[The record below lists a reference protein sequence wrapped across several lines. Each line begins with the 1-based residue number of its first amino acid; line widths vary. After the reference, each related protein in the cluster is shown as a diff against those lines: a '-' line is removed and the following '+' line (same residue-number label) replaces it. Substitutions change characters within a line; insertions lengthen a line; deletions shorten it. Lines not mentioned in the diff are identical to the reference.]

1 MLIATDPMLV
11 YDRLFSVYYAR
22 KIDRRMPTLKTTHC
36 DRSQPPKLLN
46 FTDPNDLKNL
56 IEKPGISILIAGF
69 KVITLFL
76 SDDFQLSQ
84 T

>member
-1 MLIATDPMLV
+1 LPIQEIESDRATEAYLNLVSPNSREVMLKS
-11 YDRLFSVYYAR
+11 F
-22 KIDRRMPTLKTTHC
+22 
-36 DRSQPPKLLN
+36 
-46 FTDPNDLKNL
+46 

-76 SDDFQLSQ
+76 TDDFQLSQ

>member
-1 MLIATDPMLV
+1 MPLTVGCAVIHIESKNLANIATIESHFIATAKTIKISRS
-11 YDRLFSVYYAR
+11 DRFKKS
-22 KIDRRMPTLKTTHC
+22 
-36 DRSQPPKLLN
+36 
-46 FTDPNDLKNL
+46 

-76 SDDFQLSQ
+76 TDDFQLSQ